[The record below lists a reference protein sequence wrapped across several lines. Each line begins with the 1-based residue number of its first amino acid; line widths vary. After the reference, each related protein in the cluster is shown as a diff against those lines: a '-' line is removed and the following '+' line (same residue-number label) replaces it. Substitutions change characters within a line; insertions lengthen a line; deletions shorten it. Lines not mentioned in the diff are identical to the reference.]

1 MKLKC
6 DICGGLLEMDAS
18 LAFAKCEFCGM
29 KYSKESL
36 QAKVQ
41 NMKRNGVDNSVSV
54 QAVENSASLLGNAE
68 TYMKLGKYEYAMD
81 AFEKV
86 VEKYPNE
93 PKGWW
98 GVFRC
103 AIVANIAGVIIG
115 KKYNSRQE
123 TDSFKEITRWSKLIE
138 CDEYA

>member
-41 NMKRNGVDNSVSV
+41 NMKGNGVDNSVSV
-54 QAVENSASLLGNAE
+54 
-68 TYMKLGKYEYAMD
+68 
-81 AFEKV
+81 
-86 VEKYPNE
+86 
-93 PKGWW
+93 
-98 GVFRC
+98 
-103 AIVANIAGVIIG
+103 
-115 KKYNSRQE
+115 
-123 TDSFKEITRWSKLIE
+123 
-138 CDEYA
+138 

>member
-1 MKLKC
+1 
-6 DICGGLLEMDAS
+6 MDAS

-41 NMKRNGVDNSVSV
+41 NMKGNGVDNSVSV

-68 TYMKLGKYEYAMD
+68 TYMKLGKYEYAID
-81 AFEKV
+81 AFKKV
-86 VEKYPNE
+86 VEKYPDE
-93 PKGWW
+93 PEGWW

-103 AIVANIAGVIIG
+103 TIVANIAVGADNFKIG
-115 KKYNSRQE
+115 
-123 TDSFKEITRWSKLIE
+123 WSSLISS
-138 CDEYA
+138 DEYAQTAMKLQPANPA